1 MGASPALLVAVGGSL
16 TGFGLATTPDGITWT
31 PRALPVT
38 TRLNDVFRLG
48 SRFVAMGVG
57 GVLLTSDD
65 GAAWTQRASGTT
77 QALQAVAS
85 SPTRWVAVGDAGTV
99 LTSDDAGLSWT
110 PRSSGTTYGLAAVAW
125 TGSAFV
131 AAGGSGLVLRSPDGV
146 SWTRLDTPWQ
156 TVPFGSDAIN
166 LDAALWLGDR
176 LLLAGSRGLFA
187 TAALA

>member
-1 MGASPALLVAVGGSL
+1 MG
-16 TGFGLATTPDGITWT
+16 W
-31 PRALPVT
+31 PRRVVHT
-38 TRLNDVFRLG
+38 G
-48 SRFVAMGVG
+48 SRFVALGANGASQPSVW
-57 GVLLTSDD
+57 TSDD
-65 GAAWTQRASGTT
+65 GMA
-77 QALQAVAS
+77 
-85 SPTRWVAVGDAGTV
+85 
-99 LTSDDAGLSWT
+99 WT
-110 PRSSGTTYGLAAVAW
+110 PRSSGTGYGLAAVAW